1 MTQALGSTTHGWR
14 IATLGGVPVYLGRSW
29 PIIAVVVV
37 ALYGPG
43 LDDGTR
49 SPFLA
54 YLIAVGYAVV
64 FLLSVLLHEA
74 AHAVVA
80 RWRGQRVDRVV
91 ADMWG
96 GHTVYEAR
104 EAAPG
109 TVALV
114 AVVGPVANLALG
126 AVGWLVLPLL
136 GDDTTWLLVHAV
148 AWVNTAVGVFN
159 LLPALPMDGG
169 QIASALVWRL
179 TGRRSAGTTVA
190 GWLGRLLA
198 VALIVWF
205 VVLPL
210 VAGTQPHLFDL
221 MWSGLI
227 AMFLWQGASQAIRS
241 GPVLDATAGPF
252 AEVLEPTMVVQADES
267 VESVVARA
275 SSLVTPMVVVVVDAA
290 GTPLGT
296 VDPGAALAVPP
307 ADRGRTPVSA
317 IYVAQPESWVIRLPS
332 EATLADLVR
341 PMVTSSLTAAAVLD
355 GSTGEVLGVARA
367 ERVNDFIEAA
377 IARLKGR

>member
-1 MTQALGSTTHGWR
+1 MTQPLGSSTHGWR

-37 ALYGPG
+37 ALYGPD

-49 SPFLA
+49 PTLMA
-54 YLIAVGYAVV
+54 YLIACGYAVI

-74 AHAVVA
+74 AHALVA

-91 ADMWG
+91 ADVWG

-109 TVALV
+109 TMALV
-114 AVVGPVANLALG
+114 AVVGPLANLALG
-126 AVGWLVLPLL
+126 AMGWLVLPFV
-136 GDDTTWLLVHAV
+136 GDDTTRLLVYGV
-148 AWVNTAVGVFN
+148 AFANTFVGVFN

-169 QIASALVWRL
+169 QIASALIWRL
-179 TGRRSAGTTVA
+179 TGRRSTGTTVA

-198 VALIVWF
+198 AGLVIWAVARSLS
-205 VVLPL
+205 
-210 VAGTQPHLFDL
+210 GGQPDLFTL
-221 MWSGLI
+221 MWTGLI

-241 GPVLDATAGPF
+241 GPILDATAGPF

-267 VESVVARA
+267 VEDVVARA
-275 SSLVTPMVVVVVDAA
+275 SSMVVPMVVVVVDEA

-307 ADRGRTPVSA
+307 ADRGRTLVSA
-317 IYVAQPESWVIRLPS
+317 IYVAQPESWVIRLPP

-355 GSTGEVLGVARA
+355 GPSGEVLGVARA